1 MTFTDFMNSMMILSI
16 FVVLGYVLR
25 ELIPFLNKIFL
36 PASVVGGILA
46 LLAGPQV
53 LNLITIPEM
62 FSSFSN
68 DLLEVVIVPL
78 IFGITFTRKKLAS
91 YLDVI
96 LVSEGLRM
104 SQLFVGGGL
113 GILLCMIWSNLPVG
127 WGTMGLFSFCSG
139 HPIAAAVGG
148 IFMGYGVTGNMDIG
162 IVLSTVGL
170 LSAMIGGMI
179 YVNYGIRKGWASFI
193 KPDGSARLN
202 IHRGLLPEERQDSI
216 GTSKINGGALNN
228 LLFQFAI
235 IMIIIFLGRG
245 LHDLLGTYVWSVFN
259 DFPDF
264 LFDMIVALILW
275 PLLSKVKLNRY
286 YDRKTAQTI
295 SGFALDMIIVGAVA
309 TMDLSVVAT
318 YWLPLLIYCVVMVA
332 MIFWSCWFFFK
343 KLVADEWFEK
353 SVFTYGAYTGV
364 TASGL
369 ALLRALDPKTES
381 TAYETN
387 SIASAVQMP
396 FMGFTM
402 TLVPMFAV
410 TMSGVEVAI
419 AAAITVVCL
428 VLAWVLFRK
437 KVRALGR

>member
-1 MTFTDFMNSMMILSI
+1 MTFSDFMNSMMLLSI
-16 FVVLGYVLR
+16 FVVLGYILR

-36 PASVVGGILA
+36 PASVIGGVLA
-46 LLAGPQV
+46 LIAGPQV
-53 LNLITIPEM
+53 LNLIEIPSV
-62 FSSFSN
+62 FGDFSN
-68 DLLEVVIVPL
+68 DLLEIIIVSL
-78 IFGITFTRKKLAS
+78 IFGITFSRKMFAN

-104 SQLFVGGGL
+104 SQLFIGGGM
-113 GILLCMIWSNLPVG
+113 GILMCLIWPNLPTG
-127 WGTMGLFSFCSG
+127 WGTMGIFSFCSG

-148 IFMGYGVTGNMDIG
+148 IFMGYGEMGNMDIG
-162 IVLSTVGL
+162 IIMSTVGL
-170 LSAMIGGMI
+170 LAALIGGMI
-179 YVNYGIRKGWASFI
+179 YVNYGIRKGWATFI
-193 KPDGSARLN
+193 KPDGSAK
-202 IHRGLLPEERQDSI
+202 ITMQRGILPEDKQAPV
-216 GTSKINGGALNN
+216 GTEKINGGALNN

-245 LHDLLGTYVWSVFN
+245 FHDLLSNYVWSVFGN
-259 DFPDF
+259 FPDF

-275 PLLSKVKLNRY
+275 PLLGKIKLQRY
-286 YDRKTAQTI
+286 YDRKTAQSI

-309 TMDLSVVAT
+309 TMNLSVVAT
-318 YWLPLLIYCVVMVA
+318 YWLPLLIYCVI
-332 MIFWSCWFFFK
+332 MIAVIFFGCWFFFK
-343 KLVADEWFEK
+343 KLVAEEWFEK

-381 TAYETN
+381 TSYAAN

-402 TLVPMFAV
+402 TLVPMFAI
-410 TMSGVEVAI
+410 TMTGMEVLI
-419 AAAITVVCL
+419 SAAITIVCL

>member
-1 MTFTDFMNSMMILSI
+1 MTFNDFLNGMMILSI
-16 FVVLGYVLR
+16 FVILGYILR

-36 PASVVGGILA
+36 PASVIGGVLA
-46 LLAGPQV
+46 LIAGPQV
-53 LNLITIPEM
+53 LNMVAIPDVFSA
-62 FSSFSN
+62 FSS

-78 IFGITFTRKKLAS
+78 IFGVTFTRKKLAA

-104 SQLFVGGGL
+104 SQLCIGGGL
-113 GILLCMIWSNLPVG
+113 GILLCLIWPNLPVG

-148 IFMGYGVTGNMDIG
+148 IFMEYGVMGNMDIG

-170 LSAMIGGMI
+170 LAAMIGGMI
-179 YVNYGIRKGWASFI
+179 YVNYGIRKGWAAFI
-193 KPDGSARLN
+193 KPDGSAKLSFQ
-202 IHRGLLPEERQDSI
+202 RGLLPEDRQDSI

-245 LHDLLGTYVWSVFN
+245 LHNLLGTYVWAVFG

-264 LFDMIVALILW
+264 LFDMIVALIAW
-275 PLLSKVKLNRY
+275 PLLSKVNLHRY
-286 YDRKTAQTI
+286 YDRKTAQSI

-309 TMDLSVVAT
+309 TMNLSIVAT
-318 YWLPLLIYCVVMVA
+318 YWLPLLIYCVILVA
-332 MIFWSCWFFFK
+332 VIFWSCWFFFK
-343 KLVADEWFEK
+343 KLVAEEWFEK

-402 TLVPMFAV
+402 TLVPMFAA
-410 TMSGVEVAI
+410 TMSGVEVLISFGI
-419 AAAITVVCL
+419 AAACL

-437 KVRALGR
+437 KVKPLGR